1 VQLEGFLTPARSVR
15 YSYWKLT
22 LPAPFTVLLCPACVQ
37 HERTSLRNLA
47 LLLLCCVCVPLNS
60 FAAHSSGHHSFP
72 SHLSY
77 RTRSGHH
84 GRYKRSTAAKNE
96 FKREYPC
103 PATGRSSGRLGT

>member
-1 VQLEGFLTPARSVR
+1 
-15 YSYWKLT
+15 
-22 LPAPFTVLLCPACVQ
+22 
-37 HERTSLRNLA
+37 LRNLA

-60 FAAHSSGHHSFP
+60 FAAHSSGHHSYP
-72 SHLSY
+72 SHRSY

-103 PATGRSSGRLGT
+103 PATGRSSGRCRGYVIDHINPLECGGADAPSNMQWQTIADGKAKDKTERNCRL